1 MHTRILMKNSLS
13 NQLSD
18 RAYMFF
24 LPSWGVHRILPYWHP
39 HRSMSVIWL
48 FIATC
53 PNVPTKSIAS
63 EFFIATSLRQLFDKV
78 LSKASKQ
85 SDAEVSYSYS
95 AQWDIK
101 ERMCQNWCISGTSN
115 VEELTKYSS
124 VSEHYSLLFLLIEF
138 CLTQLQN
145 NKGSQIHQG
154 KPARLRENVI
164 RDGSLRSRRIGARNF
179 CSIAMSLLPVL
190 CWST

>member
-1 MHTRILMKNSLS
+1 MHTRILMRNSLS

-18 RAYMFF
+18 RAYMFL
-24 LPSWGVHRILPYWHP
+24 LPSWGAHRVLPYWHP

-53 PNVPTKSIAS
+53 PNVPTKIIAS
-63 EFFIATSLRQLFDKV
+63 EFFIATSWRHLFDKV
-78 LSKASKQ
+78 LS
-85 SDAEVSYSYS
+85 
-95 AQWDIK
+95 
-101 ERMCQNWCISGTSN
+101 GTSN
-115 VEELTKYSS
+115 IEELTKYSS
-124 VSEHYSLLFLLIEF
+124 VREHFSLLFLLIEF
-138 CLTQLQN
+138 CLNQLQN
-145 NKGSQIHQG
+145 SKGSQIRQD

-179 CSIAMSLLPVL
+179 CSIAMSLLPAL